1 MGVLVALES
10 VDKYVLKSREV
21 MIFTDSNYVIQSLGE
36 WGRRNESRG
45 WKVNG
50 KYICNWKYIKKGVC
64 YLRNHPCVHLR
75 HIRAHTGKLDV
86 HSRGNAE
93 ADRLARK
100 SVSV

>member
-1 MGVLVALES
+1 MTLE
-10 VDKYVLKSREV
+10 KYVLLSREV
-21 MIFTDSNYVIQSLGE
+21 IIFTDSNYVIKSLGE

-50 KYICNWKYIKKGVC
+50 KSVCNCEYIKKGVC
-64 YLRNHPCVHLR
+64 YLRKYPCVNLR
-75 HIRAHTGKLDV
+75 HIRAHTGLLDV

-100 SVSV
+100 CVSV